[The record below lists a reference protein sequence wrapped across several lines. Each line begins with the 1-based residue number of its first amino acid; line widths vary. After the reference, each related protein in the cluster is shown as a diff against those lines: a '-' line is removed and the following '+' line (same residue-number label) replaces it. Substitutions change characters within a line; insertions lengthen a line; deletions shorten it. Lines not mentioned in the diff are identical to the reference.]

1 MVSNFDVQWLE
12 RARRGDDEAFSQIV
26 ESCQNPV
33 YNLCYRMLGN
43 PQEAEDAA
51 QETFWRAYQNI
62 KRYDPQRPFLTW
74 LLSIAAHYCIDQ
86 QRRRQLPS
94 FSIDALTD
102 DILPDFAP
110 TPENTTGRR
119 EEERKLHQLLTALKP
134 QDRAAII
141 LRYWYDF
148 SDEEISQALSL
159 TVSAVKSRLHR
170 ARLQLAEDWQANE
183 PDDYRSEREK
193 YGTPT
198 F

>member
-1 MVSNFDVQWLE
+1 VSNFDAQWLD
-12 RARRGDDEAFSQIV
+12 RARHGDDEAFSQIV

-43 PQEAEDAA
+43 AQEAEDAA
-51 QETFWRAYQNI
+51 QETFWRAYQNL

-110 TPENTTGRR
+110 DPEKTASKN
-119 EEERKLHQLLTALKP
+119 EEDRVLFQLLAELKE
-134 QDRAAII
+134 QDRAAMV

-148 SDEEISQALSL
+148 SDQEISQALSL
-159 TVSAVKSRLHR
+159 SVSAVKSRLHR
-170 ARLQLAEDWQANE
+170 ARLQLAERWQSIE
-183 PDDYRSEREK
+183 PETYNSEREK

>member
-1 MVSNFDVQWLE
+1 VSNLDTKWLE
-12 RARRGDDEAFSQIV
+12 QARRGDEEAFTLVV
-26 ESCQNPV
+26 EACQNPV

-43 PQEAEDAA
+43 SQEAEDAA
-51 QETFWRAYQNI
+51 QETFWRAYQNLN
-62 KRYDPQRPFLTW
+62 RYDPQRPFLTW

-86 QRRRQLPS
+86 QRRKQVPS

-110 TPENTTGRR
+110 NPERMASQSEQDR
-119 EEERKLHQLLTALKP
+119 ALHQLMAELKP
-134 QDRAAII
+134 QDRAAIV

-148 SDEEISQALSL
+148 SDQEISQALSL
-159 TVSAVKSRLHR
+159 SVSAVKSRLHR
-170 ARLQLAEDWQANE
+170 ARLSLAERWQTNE
-183 PDDYRSEREK
+183 SETPTAEREK